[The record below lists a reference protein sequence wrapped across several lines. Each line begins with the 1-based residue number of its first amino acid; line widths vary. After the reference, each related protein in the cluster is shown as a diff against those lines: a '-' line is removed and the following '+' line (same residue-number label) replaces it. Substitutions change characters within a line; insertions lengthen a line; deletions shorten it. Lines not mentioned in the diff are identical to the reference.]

1 MTRCATSFL
10 IATALSTN
18 GSDALSVAPSRQTS
32 AARPSASTKRF
43 ATSSQRPAFWSL
55 AASSKTTPK
64 KPSHVRQPH
73 QQLRAQAF
81 AESSDPFAF
90 LKFSDFF
97 EQLLPPGG
105 VSKDNSYFGIKND
118 ARGMSLLS
126 LEGGDVSGEAVTT
139 SVYMP
144 VDTSRALTVD
154 ATMEKEQ
161 LVSEINTLAQTFE
174 TLQSSIDI
182 KSQLYT
188 ETLKGY
194 EEKIVTLQD
203 ENSFLEEG
211 MRMLTVTL
219 EKQEN
224 EIQALQEKSESDFDG
239 IGIMYENKSTT
250 EGELTEVKSKVVSLE
265 SENEVLR
272 QRVRLLEVELSDV
285 AFESR
290 KAVPAA
296 IVAVEQVVAPVVAAK
311 EETQAEETVLAFA
324 TDAVIAPKAP
334 SAPIPQHI
342 QQQRQLDQLQM
353 KIKEYEEERC
363 SVRKLFGRF
372 VRRGVDKV
380 GKTLT
385 LWRPIYLLLLDAGSG
400 AKA

>member
-1 MTRCATSFL
+1 M
-10 IATALSTN
+10 
-18 GSDALSVAPSRQTS
+18 
-32 AARPSASTKRF
+32 
-43 ATSSQRPAFWSL
+43 
-55 AASSKTTPK
+55 
-64 KPSHVRQPH
+64 
-73 QQLRAQAF
+73 
-81 AESSDPFAF
+81 
-90 LKFSDFF
+90 KFSDFF

-182 KSQLYT
+182 KSQLFT

-380 GKTLT
+380 GQTLT